1 MVKVTQ
7 VLTLS
12 TCASCWKVVQ
22 WVPLAQFADGRDQNR
37 HHRPVPIFY
46 LCVPYSGPVAVCAVC
61 GAWWWCALEWS
72 GMSWRWSKSLLE
84 NPSQGCYM
92 LVCYSGVQVD
102 LLYQHKSCSSSQYS
116 LASNC
121 SFRTAGDETL
131 LICLTACQ
139 TMLWMAVI
147 PKAPWLQT
155 AGLSLA
161 LEVLS
166 VTCAW
171 AAHLCCSADSIAH
184 ADLEQSSHQY
194 CLFAARPIS
203 LMLMSR
209 HRLCTVVLDC
219 FLAHAVVPVVYL
231 RGCQTIVVLCDA
243 FLSLISMGWWFSVH
257 CLWLIHIMHCPGMD
271 WWCQRGVLW
280 GQGKGDIA
288 GQTM

>member
-1 MVKVTQ
+1 
-7 VLTLS
+7 
-12 TCASCWKVVQ
+12 
-22 WVPLAQFADGRDQNR
+22 
-37 HHRPVPIFY
+37 
-46 LCVPYSGPVAVCAVC
+46 
-61 GAWWWCALEWS
+61 
-72 GMSWRWSKSLLE
+72 
-84 NPSQGCYM
+84 M
-92 LVCYSGVQVD
+92 LVCCSGVQVD

-121 SFRTAGDETL
+121 SFRSAGYETL

-209 HRLCTVVLDC
+209 HRLYCSVGLLSCPCCGASGLPERLSNHCGPMWCIPFTDIYGVMVRCPLSVVNSHNALYWHGLMMSKRC
-219 FLAHAVVPVVYL
+219 LMRAGK
-231 RGCQTIVVLCDA
+231 RGYSRPDYV
-243 FLSLISMGWWFSVH
+243 GWV
-257 CLWLIHIMHCPGMD
+257 
-271 WWCQRGVLW
+271 
-280 GQGKGDIA
+280 
-288 GQTM
+288 